1 VTPKIRIEEA
11 SRMFA
16 GGAVC
21 AFEGL
26 SFHVYDNEILC
37 IVGPSGCGK
46 TTLLRCIDGLVPL
59 SAGRIL
65 LDGVPVTAPPSR
77 MAMVFQH
84 FGLFPWKT
92 VEANVAYGL
101 RLAGRRPRGEV
112 AARVRRVLELVGLEA
127 FARYYPYQLSGGMQQ
142 RVGLARALAI
152 DPDVLLMDEPFAALD
167 AQTREILQDEMLRI
181 LDRER
186 KTIVFVTHSIDEALV
201 LGDRLIVLTAR
212 PARVREVVPVPY
224 GRPRA
229 VAAVRADP
237 AFGALR
243 TRVWDLLRQDAA
255 EAAGG
260 GAGSDRRGAAAQTGQ
275 ELR

>member
-1 VTPKIRIEEA
+1 VTPPKIQIENA
-11 SRMFA
+11 CRMFV
-16 GGAVC
+16 GGTVS

-26 SFHVYDNEILC
+26 SFDVYDNEILC

-59 SAGRIL
+59 SDGRIL
-65 LDGVPVTAPPSR
+65 LDGAPVTAPPSR

-101 RLAGRRPRGEV
+101 RLSGTPREEA
-112 AARVRRVLELVGLEA
+112 AARVRRALALVGLGT
-127 FARYYPYQLSGGMQQ
+127 FAAYYPYQLSGGMQQ

-167 AQTREILQDEMLRI
+167 AQTREILQEEMLRI
-181 LDRER
+181 LEQER

-201 LGDRLIVLTAR
+201 LGDRVIVLTAR
-212 PARVREVVPVPY
+212 PARVREVLSVPY
-224 GRPRA
+224 GRPRS
-229 VAAVRADP
+229 VAAVRGDP
-237 AFGALR
+237 AFAALR
-243 TRVWDLLRQDAA
+243 ARVWDLLRQ
-255 EAAGG
+255 EI
-260 GAGSDRRGAAAQTGQ
+260 Q
-275 ELR
+275 